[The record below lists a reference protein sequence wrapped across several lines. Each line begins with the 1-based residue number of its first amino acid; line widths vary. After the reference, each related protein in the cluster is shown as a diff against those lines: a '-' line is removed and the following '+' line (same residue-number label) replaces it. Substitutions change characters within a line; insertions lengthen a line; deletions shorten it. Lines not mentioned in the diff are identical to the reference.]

1 MKIQVD
7 RKTNNQALEHSTF
20 QRLCISHVISA
31 KTMCLLYE
39 IFPEIWRDELSFAGS
54 ETLFQSINRN
64 MYRQFVEM
72 AYIFTGSFSPYT
84 EIQYFKYLPE
94 NNDIQRNF
102 IFKVTLWSKPKIVCN

>member
-20 QRLCISHVISA
+20 QRSCISHVISA

-39 IFPEIWRDELSFAGS
+39 IFPEIWRDELFFASS

-64 MYRQFVEM
+64 MYRQFVET
-72 AYIFTGSFSPYT
+72 AYIFKGSFSPYT
-84 EIQYFKYLPE
+84 EIL
-94 NNDIQRNF
+94 
-102 IFKVTLWSKPKIVCN
+102 T